1 MLTRD
6 YTVRL
11 GSFEGPMDLLLFLIR
26 RAELDISEIALGEIT
41 DQYLRFLEGIDK
53 VDIDEAG
60 EFLVTAAT
68 LIEIKSRAVAPV
80 QTPEGETGPSDSTLT
95 MLAGASRDGES
106 ESPAAT
112 LVRQLLQY
120 KAYRDAADALE
131 KRREEWEQR
140 FPLGR
145 AGVERRVEP
154 EDDGEVGLGLDDI
167 ELYDLV
173 QAFARIMETVQFD
186 RLGVHQVT
194 YDDTPIELHFADI
207 LDRMDREGVSEGL
220 TFRRVF
226 EGRTRG
232 EMVGLFIA
240 LLELVRQ
247 RKIRVS
253 QDKTNEE
260 IMIRKA
266 EPAEAEEAVPSGD
279 GQTSVHEI

>member
-11 GSFEGPMDLLLFLIR
+11 GSFEGPMDLLLYLIR
-26 RAELDISEIALGEIT
+26 RAELDINEIALADIT
-41 DQYLRFLEGIDK
+41 DQYLRFLAGIDK

-68 LIEIKSRAVAPV
+68 LIEIKSRVVAPPQV
-80 QTPEGETGPSDSTLT
+80 AEGESGHGDSTLSALT
-95 MLAGASRDGES
+95 AAGVETES
-106 ESPAAT
+106 ESPAAV

-131 KRREEWEQR
+131 KRRQEWEQR

-186 RLGVHQVT
+186 RLGAHQVT

-207 LDRMDREGVSEGL
+207 LDRVDREGSSDGL

-247 RKIRVS
+247 RKIRVT

-260 IMIRKA
+260 IMIRKTD
-266 EPAEAEEAVPSGD
+266 PADEEAAVPSGD
-279 GQTSVHEI
+279 GQTSGN

>member
-26 RAELDISEIALGEIT
+26 RAELDINEIALGDIT

-68 LIEIKSRAVAPV
+68 LIEIKSRVVAPV
-80 QTPEGETGPSDSTLT
+80 QRAEGEENAGDGTLNV
-95 MLAGASRDGES
+95 LAEAGVEADS

-145 AGVERRVEP
+145 AGVERRVQP
-154 EDDGEVGLGLDDI
+154 EDDVEVGLGLDDI

-207 LDRMDREGVSEGL
+207 LDRVDHENLEGGL

-253 QDKTNEE
+253 QDRTNDE
-260 IMIRKA
+260 IMINRA
-266 EPAEAEEAVPSGD
+266 EPDETESAVASGD
-279 GQTSVHEI
+279 GEASNS

>member
-11 GSFEGPMDLLLFLIR
+11 GSFEGPMDLLLYLIR
-26 RAELDISEIALGEIT
+26 RAELDINEIALAEIT

-68 LIEIKSRAVAPV
+68 LIEIKSRVVAPIE
-80 QTPEGETGPSDSTLT
+80 PAEGEAGPPDSTLA
-95 MLAGASRDGES
+95 MLAGAGVEAES
-106 ESPAAT
+106 ESPASV

-131 KRREEWEQR
+131 KRRAEWEQR

-186 RLGVHQVT
+186 RLGAHQVT

-207 LDRMDREGVSEGL
+207 LDRVDHEAVGEGL
-220 TFRRVF
+220 AFRRVF

-247 RKIRVS
+247 RRIRIS
-253 QDKTNEE
+253 QNHTGDE

-266 EPAEAEEAVPSGD
+266 DPAEAEAAVPSGD
-279 GQTSVHEI
+279 GHTPDHE

>member
-26 RAELDISEIALGEIT
+26 RAELDINEIALAEIT

-68 LIEIKSRAVAPV
+68 LIEIKSRVVAPA
-80 QTPEGETGPSDSTLT
+80 PPAEGEGAAPDSTMA
-95 MLAGASRDGES
+95 MLAAAGVEAES
-106 ESPAAT
+106 ESPAT
-112 LVRQLLQY
+112 LLVRQLLQY

-131 KRREEWEQR
+131 KRRTEWEQR

-145 AGVERRVEP
+145 AGVERRIEL
-154 EDDGEVGLGLDDI
+154 EDDGEVGMGLDDI

-207 LDRMDREGVSEGL
+207 LDRVDHEANAEGL
-220 TFRRVF
+220 PFRSVF

-240 LLELVRQ
+240 LLELTRQ
-247 RKIRVS
+247 RRIRIS
-253 QDKTNEE
+253 QDGVSDE
-260 IMIRKA
+260 ILIRKA
-266 EPAEAEEAVPSGD
+266 DPADMEAAVPSGD
-279 GQTSVHEI
+279 GQTPVSE

>member
-11 GSFEGPMDLLLFLIR
+11 GTFEGPMDLLLYLIR
-26 RAELDISEIALGEIT
+26 RAELDINEIALAEIT

-68 LIEIKSRAVAPV
+68 LIEIKSRVVAPI
-80 QTPEGETGPSDSTLT
+80 QTPEGETAAADNTLS
-95 MLAGASRDGES
+95 MLAGVEAES

-207 LDRMDREGVSEGL
+207 LDRVERESTPDGL

-253 QDKTNEE
+253 QNRTNEE
-260 IMIRKA
+260 IMIQKA
-266 EPAEAEEAVPSGD
+266 DPAEAEAAVPSGD
-279 GQTSVHEI
+279 GEASGN